1 MNIKKEK
8 INRQQNYPSKV
19 GNLMIIKNMN
29 EGKNRQILELKLR
42 GISIKLEKL
51 YMNHVHD
58 NKWEKYK

>member
-58 NKWEKYK
+58 NK

>member
-29 EGKNRQILELKLR
+29 ATETYLFCGYLYEAKQQAKLVNDNRWRTVK
-42 GISIKLEKL
+42 SI
-51 YMNHVHD
+51 
-58 NKWEKYK
+58 